1 MDTQKSSEDDAKTLN
16 DSNGSAPKG
25 AKANVAKPNGS
36 KPSVD
41 ELRRRAYEIFLAR
54 EDLQKAE
61 ASLYADSSK
70 ADAAEPDPSKPDTS
84 KVTDVKP
91 TPDVNEIRDRA
102 YKAFQSRHGEPGSAL
117 EDWKK
122 AESSLSA
129 EAINANKPEDDAHKP
144 ETAKADAPKADTS
157 EAATP
162 NADGAKTDAP
172 NANVTKP
179 EAAKADESTADSSE
193 PEVSKTDALKADGA
207 KAHPSKGAVKTPT
220 DTGTIQEALTKFKS
234 SINDGLTQEEAAA
247 RLKKDGP
254 NAIEEKRISPL
265 KRFLTFLW
273 GPIPWMIEI
282 AAVLS
287 AAVRHWEDF
296 VIIFFMLALNA
307 VVGFWEEFK
316 ADNEIE
322 ALKKNLA
329 LHSRVLRDG
338 KWSDVEAKTLVS
350 GDIVMVKLGNV
361 IPADLKLVD
370 GDYLSI
376 DQSALTGESLPVDKK
391 KNDVAYSGSIVR
403 MGQMNGLVVATGMDT
418 LFGRTARLVETVQTV
433 SHFQKAVLKI
443 GNFLILITLGL
454 VALILACALYRGD
467 PLVET
472 LLFALIL
479 TVAAIPVALPAVLS
493 VTMAVGATV
502 LARMKA
508 IVSRLVA
515 IEEMAGMDILCSDK
529 TGTLTKNEL
538 KLGSPVIFKASN
550 EQDLILGAALASRTE
565 GGDGIDEAV
574 LKGLSDHS
582 ALKSYQIAHF
592 TPFDPVSKR
601 TEAEVKHES
610 VTFKVSKGA
619 PQVILDLVHPDAEA
633 RKKAEQQV
641 NDLAAKGY
649 RTLGVARTNAQGK
662 WEFLG
667 LLSLSDPPRDDS
679 ASTIA
684 TARKMGLQVRMVTGD
699 NLAIAREVSSELKLG
714 PNIAIAGDLFP
725 DGKAE
730 DNSRIDAADGYAQ
743 VFPEH
748 KFKIVKALQAGGH
761 IVGMTGDGVNDAPA
775 LKQADCGIAVSG
787 ATDAARAASDLVLTA
802 TGLSVITAAIREA
815 RKIFER
821 MNSYAI
827 YRISETIRV
836 LLFMTLAIVVFNF
849 YPVTAVMIVL
859 IAVLND
865 FPIMMIAYDNTI
877 VAPRP
882 VRWDMERVLTVSS
895 VLGVMGVISAF
906 ALFWIAEKYLQLP
919 RPIVQSLMFL
929 KLLVAGHLTIYIT
942 RSAGTFWSRPWPNW
956 RLVVATET
964 TQVIGT
970 LAAVYGWGM
979 TPLGWKYALAV
990 WVYALAW
997 FFINDMVKVEV
1008 HRMLNLGT
1016 QRHQRHL
1023 ARVNASFHPAAI
1035 AKAATPS

>member
-1 MDTQKSSEDDAKTLN
+1 MAIQIDSGEEAKTSDN
-16 DSNGSAPKG
+16 SNVPARDGGLGSEIGYRQKVAASVSPDAPKG
-25 AKANVAKPNGS
+25 AQA
-36 KPSVD
+36 
-41 ELRRRAYEIFLAR
+41 
-54 EDLQKAE
+54 
-61 ASLYADSSK
+61 
-70 ADAAEPDPSKPDTS
+70 PDDT
-84 KVTDVKP
+84 
-91 TPDVNEIRDRA
+91 E
-102 YKAFQSRHGEPGSAL
+102 
-117 EDWKK
+117 
-122 AESSLSA
+122 
-129 EAINANKPEDDAHKP
+129 
-144 ETAKADAPKADTS
+144 
-157 EAATP
+157 
-162 NADGAKTDAP
+162 
-172 NANVTKP
+172 
-179 EAAKADESTADSSE
+179 
-193 PEVSKTDALKADGA
+193 
-207 KAHPSKGAVKTPT
+207 
-220 DTGTIQEALTKFKS
+220 TIQQALAKFKS
-234 SINDGLTQEEAAA
+234 SLERGLTQEEVES

-254 NAIEEKRISPL
+254 NAIEEERISPL
-265 KRFLTFLW
+265 KRLLKFLW
-273 GPIPWMIEI
+273 GPIAWMIEI

-296 VIIFFMLALNA
+296 VIISFMLVLNA
-307 VVGFWEEFK
+307 VVGFSEEFK

-338 KWSDVEAKTLVS
+338 KWSDIEAKTLVT

-403 MGQMNGLVVATGMDT
+403 MGQMNGLVVATGMNT
-418 LFGRTARLVETVQTV
+418 LFGRTAQLVETVQTV

-443 GNFLILITLGL
+443 GNFLILITVGL
-454 VALILACALYRGD
+454 VTLILTVALFRGD
-467 PLVET
+467 PLIDT

-493 VTMAVGATV
+493 VTMAVGASV
-502 LARMKA
+502 LAKMKA

-550 EQDLILGAALASRTE
+550 EQDLVLAAALASPTE
-565 GGDGIDEAV
+565 GRDGIDEAV
-574 LKGLSDHS
+574 VKGLSDQ
-582 ALKSYQIAHF
+582 AAPKAYQITHF

-601 TEAEVKHES
+601 TEAEVKHDNA
-610 VTFKVSKGA
+610 TCKVSKGA
-619 PQVILDLVHPDAEA
+619 PQVILDLVHPDSGTRE
-633 RKKAEQQV
+633 KAEHQV

-649 RTLGVARTNAQGK
+649 RTLGVARTDGQAK
-662 WEFLG
+662 WELLG

-699 NLAIAREVSSELKLG
+699 NLAIAREVSRELKLG
-714 PNIAIAGDLFP
+714 PNIAVAGDLFP
-725 DGKAE
+725 DGKADDTE
-730 DNSRIDAADGYAQ
+730 KIDAADGYAQ

-775 LKQADCGIAVSG
+775 LKEADCGIAVSG
-787 ATDAARAASDLVLTA
+787 ATDAARAAADLVLTA
-802 TGLSVITAAIREA
+802 TGLSVITAAISEA

-849 YPVTAVMIVL
+849 YPVTAIMIVL

-865 FPIMMIAYDNTI
+865 FPIMMIAYDNTT

-895 VLGVMGVISAF
+895 VLGVLGVIAAF
-906 ALFWIAEKYLQLP
+906 GLFWIAEKYFHLP

-942 RSAGTFWSRPWPNW
+942 RSAGTFWKRPWPNW
-956 RLVVATET
+956 RLVVACET

-990 WVYALAW
+990 WAYALAW
-997 FFINDMVKVEV
+997 FFINDMAKVAV
-1008 HRMLNLGT
+1008 YKLLRQGT
-1016 QRHQRHL
+1016 ARHQRHL
-1023 ARVNASFHPAAI
+1023 ARVNSSLHPAGVSGKVAAPI
-1035 AKAATPS
+1035 AG

>member
-1 MDTQKSSEDDAKTLN
+1 MATEKSSPEDAKTVN
-16 DSNGSAPKG
+16 DPKDSAPEG
-25 AKANVAKPNGS
+25 SKADVTKSKES

-41 ELRRRAYEIFLAR
+41 ETRKRAFE
-54 EDLQKAE
+54 
-61 ASLYADSSK
+61 
-70 ADAAEPDPSKPDTS
+70 
-84 KVTDVKP
+84 V
-91 TPDVNEIRDRA
+91 
-102 YKAFQSRHGEPGSAL
+102 FQARHGEPGSAL
-117 EDWKK
+117 EDWQK
-122 AESSLSA
+122 AEASVS
-129 EAINANKPEDDAHKP
+129 
-144 ETAKADAPKADTS
+144 ADAPKADAS
-157 EAATP
+157 
-162 NADGAKTDAP
+162 
-172 NANVTKP
+172 
-179 EAAKADESTADSSE
+179 KADAS
-193 PEVSKTDALKADGA
+193 KADA
-207 KAHPSKGAVKTPT
+207 SKGVQIPA
-220 DTGTIQEALTKFKS
+220 DTGTIQEALTKFHS
-234 SINDGLTQEEAAA
+234 SIEHGLTQEEAAS

-273 GPIPWMIEI
+273 GPIAWMIEI
-282 AAVLS
+282 AAILS
-287 AAVRHWEDF
+287 AVVRHWEDF

-403 MGQMNGLVVATGMDT
+403 MGQMNGLVVATGMNT
-418 LFGRTARLVETVQTV
+418 LFGRTARLVESVQTV

-454 VALILACALYRGD
+454 VALILTVALFRGD

-493 VTMAVGATV
+493 VTMAVGASV

-508 IVSRLVA
+508 IVSRLAA

-538 KLGSPVIFKASN
+538 KLGSPVVFKASN
-550 EQDLILGAALASRTE
+550 DQDLILGGALASRRE

-574 LKGLSDHS
+574 LKGLSDQS
-582 ALKSYQIAHF
+582 ALKVYQITYF

-601 TEAEVKHES
+601 TEAEVKHDNA
-610 VTFKVSKGA
+610 TFKVSKGA
-619 PQVILDLVHPDAEA
+619 PQVILDLVHPDADA
-633 RKKAEQQV
+633 RKKAEGQV

-649 RTLGVARTNAQGK
+649 RTLGVARTDAQGK

-699 NLAIAREVSSELKLG
+699 NLAIAREISLELKLG
-714 PNIAIAGDLFP
+714 PNIAVASDLFP
-725 DGKAE
+725 DGKP
-730 DNSRIDAADGYAQ
+730 DDSDKIDAADGYAQ

-802 TGLSVITAAIREA
+802 TGLSVITAAISEA

-906 ALFWIAEKYLQLP
+906 GLFWIAEKYFHMP
-919 RPIVQSLMFL
+919 RPVVQSLIFL

-942 RSAGTFWSRPWPNW
+942 RSVGTSWQRPWPNW
-956 RLVVATET
+956 RLIVATET

-979 TPLGWKYALAV
+979 TPLGWTYALAV
-990 WVYALAW
+990 WGYALVW
-997 FFINDMVKVEV
+997 FFINDLVKVEV
-1008 HRMLNLGT
+1008 YRLMHLGT
-1016 QRHQRHL
+1016 ARHQRHL
-1023 ARVNASFHPAAI
+1023 ARVNASLHPAATKVAPPT
-1035 AKAATPS
+1035 AKKVALPR